1 MKIFSGSSN
10 KPLAE
15 RTAKELGIEVSPLEI
30 SVFPDGERRIR
41 VVDKV
46 VDEKVVVL
54 QSTSTP
60 PDQNY
65 MELFFI
71 IDALIRSGASE
82 ITAVV
87 PYLGYE
93 RQDHIF
99 RDGEA
104 VSLEV
109 IAQTLQR
116 VGADKLV
123 AFDLHSIK
131 VPELFTI
138 PVLHLSALDLFA
150 DKIREI
156 VSRQSR
162 FSNDVLSSSALRSSS
177 RLDEFSD
184 ASTPASRWTSGLGAR
199 SPAATLMKTSS
210 RGKTPRAF
218 DTVVN
223 HKPARNASASVA
235 GGSSII
241 NRQSFV
247 LVSPDMGGIRRI
259 KMLSESLDNM
269 PYATIEKNRDL
280 QTGDISDSSMEGDV
294 SGKTAII
301 VDDMISTGRTIVA
314 AEKILLKNGA
324 KKIFVFATHA
334 VFSEN
339 AKELLENLEAEKVF
353 VTDTIFIPK
362 DKHFSKLEIISVSK
376 VIAEGLKNF

>member
-10 KPLAE
+10 KPLAQNS
-15 RTAKELGIEVSPLEI
+15 AKELDVEVSPLEI

-41 VVDKV
+41 VVDNV
-46 VDEKVVVL
+46 VDEKTVVF

-71 IDALIRSGASE
+71 VDALKRSGASTV
-82 ITAVV
+82 TAVI

-99 RDGEA
+99 RDGES
-104 VSLEV
+104 VSLDV
-109 IAQTLQR
+109 IVKTLER
-116 VGADKLV
+116 IGVDKLV

-150 DKIREI
+150 QKIRE
-156 VSRQSR
+156 S
-162 FSNDVLSSSALRSSS
+162 L
-177 RLDEFSD
+177 
-184 ASTPASRWTSGLGAR
+184 
-199 SPAATLMKTSS
+199 
-210 RGKTPRAF
+210 
-218 DTVVN
+218 
-223 HKPARNASASVA
+223 
-235 GGSSII
+235 II
-241 NRQSFV
+241 NPPAGEAGHKSSKNFV

-269 PYATIEKNRDL
+269 PYATVEKNRDL
-280 QTGDISDSSMEGDV
+280 ETGDISDSSMEGDV
-294 SGKTAII
+294 NGKIAII

-314 AEKILLKNGA
+314 AEKILLENGA
-324 KKIFVFATHA
+324 RKVFVFATHA
-334 VFSEN
+334 VFS
-339 AKELLENLEAEKVF
+339 ASAAELLQNLKAEKVF

-362 DKHFSKLEIISVSK
+362 EKHFSKLEIISVSK
-376 VIAEGLKNF
+376 TIAEGLKRF

>member
-10 KPLAE
+10 KPLAQNSA
-15 RTAKELGIEVSPLEI
+15 RDLGVEISPLEI
-30 SVFPDGERRIR
+30 FVFPDGERRIR
-41 VVDKV
+41 VVDIV
-46 VDEKVVVL
+46 VDEKTVVF

-71 IDALIRSGASE
+71 VDALKRSGASMV
-82 ITAVV
+82 TAVI

-109 IAQTLQR
+109 IVQALQR
-116 VGADKLV
+116 VGVDKLV

-150 DKIREI
+150 QKIKE
-156 VSRQSR
+156 
-162 FSNDVLSSSALRSSS
+162 L
-177 RLDEFSD
+177 
-184 ASTPASRWTSGLGAR
+184 GLTEN
-199 SPAATLMKTSS
+199 S
-210 RGKTPRAF
+210 
-218 DTVVN
+218 
-223 HKPARNASASVA
+223 
-235 GGSSII
+235 
-241 NRQSFV
+241 V

-280 QTGDISDSSMEGDV
+280 ETGDIGDSSMEGDV

-301 VDDMISTGRTIVA
+301 VDDMISTGRTIIA
-314 AEKILLKNGA
+314 AEKILLENGA
-324 KKIFVFATHA
+324 KNIFIFATHA
-334 VFSEN
+334 VFSGN
-339 AKELLENLEAEKVF
+339 ATALLRNSKAERIY

-362 DKHFSKLEIISVSK
+362 EKYFDKLEILSVSH
-376 VIAEGLKNF
+376 VIAEGLKSWNA

>member
-41 VVDKV
+41 VVDSV
-46 VDEKVVVL
+46 VDEKTVVF

-60 PDQNY
+60 ADQNY

-71 IDALIRSGASE
+71 IDALKRSGAKE
-82 ITAVV
+82 VIAVV
-87 PYLGYE
+87 SYLGYE
-93 RQDHIF
+93 RQDHVF

-109 IAQTLQR
+109 IAETLER

-123 AFDLHSIK
+123 AFDLHSVK
-131 VPELFTI
+131 VPELFKI

-150 DKIREI
+150 QKIREI
-156 VSRQSR
+156 AGSSR
-162 FSNDVLSSSALRSSS
+162 FMVDGKPTMS
-177 RLDEFSD
+177 DEQ
-184 ASTPASRWTSGLGAR
+184 ST
-199 SPAATLMKTSS
+199 
-210 RGKTPRAF
+210 
-218 DTVVN
+218 
-223 HKPARNASASVA
+223 
-235 GGSSII
+235 I
-241 NRQSFV
+241 NRFV

-259 KMLSESLDNM
+259 KMLSESLGNI
-269 PYATIEKNRDL
+269 PYATVEKNRDL

-324 KKIFVFATHA
+324 KEVLVFATHA

-339 AKELLENLEAEKVF
+339 AARLLENLKAKKVF
-353 VTDTIFIPK
+353 VTDTILIPK
-362 DKHFSKLEIISVSK
+362 EKYFDKLEIISVSR
-376 VIAEGLKNF
+376 VIAEGLRHF